1 MTLQK
6 LSRLTDF
13 QIIIDKLQKNAFDK
27 KYIHDV
33 YRFLRIKD
41 NDDCYE
47 LGYADFKN
55 QIADC
60 NGALNSEYNRGWETA
75 LLEIIT

>member
-6 LSRLTDF
+6 LSKLSDY

-41 NDDCYE
+41 NDD
-47 LGYADFKN
+47 
-55 QIADC
+55 
-60 NGALNSEYNRGWETA
+60 SEYNRGWETA
-75 LLEIIT
+75 LLEIMT

>member
-1 MTLQK
+1 MKIQK
-6 LSRLTDF
+6 LPRLSDY

-47 LGYADFKN
+47 LGYTDCKN
-55 QIADC
+55 YIADS
-60 NGALNSEYNRGWETA
+60 NGVLNSEYNRGWEIA
-75 LLEIIT
+75 LLEIMT